1 MSRFI
6 ISFSLFATES
16 KNQNQVTIM
25 GAKIQIKH
33 DRIGGLGGNFD
44 PVFRKRIHTVPW
56 ELSRQRVLAPEPPDA
71 GVMHAVLEGVQ
82 NPFPKHLIIS
92 LLPVEE
98 VPVPPPWRDGG
109 ILAGMWRCGSWRED
123 RIFFRFRETMGRCLC
138 CPESMEAF

>member
-16 KNQNQVTIM
+16 KNQKQVTIM

-44 PVFRKRIHTVPW
+44 PVLRKRIHTVPW
-56 ELSRQRVLAPEPPDA
+56 ELSRQRVHAPEPPDA
-71 GVMHAVLEGVQ
+71 GVVRAVLKGVQ
-82 NPFPKHLIIS
+82 SPLSKHLIIS

-98 VPVPPPWRDGG
+98 VP
-109 ILAGMWRCGSWRED
+109 I
-123 RIFFRFRETMGRCLC
+123 T
-138 CPESMEAF
+138 PESGTGVLRRVCGGGNHGAKIGIFG